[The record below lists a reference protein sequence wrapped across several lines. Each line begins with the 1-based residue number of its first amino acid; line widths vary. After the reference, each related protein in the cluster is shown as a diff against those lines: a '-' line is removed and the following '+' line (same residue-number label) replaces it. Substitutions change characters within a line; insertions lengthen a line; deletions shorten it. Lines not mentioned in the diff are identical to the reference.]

1 MVDCI
6 PLRRTPTS
14 LESLI
19 RSVVAL
25 MQPYA
30 SEMQVD
36 LRIAVDASL
45 PTSITVDAD
54 KIAWTL
60 GMLIGN
66 ALRHV
71 RRGSMFRQG
80 GEIVI
85 RAAADAG
92 THDFV
97 IEVADDGPGIAPDV
111 VQQLFDLTTGAR
123 PGYAVMLGREIL
135 IAHGGMLDVTSS
147 QDPDAHGTTV
157 RLSLPA
163 AEAR

>member
-6 PLRRTPTS
+6 PLRRTATS

-30 SEMQVD
+30 REIQVD
-36 LRIAVDASL
+36 LRIAVNSSL

-80 GEIVI
+80 GDIVI
-85 RAAADAG
+85 RATADARRQNV
-92 THDFV
+92 V
-97 IEVADDGPGIAPDV
+97 IEVSDDGPGIAPDV
-111 VQQLFDLTTGAR
+111 VRQLFEPTTGPR

-135 IAHGGMLDVTSS
+135 IAHGG
-147 QDPDAHGTTV
+147 
-157 RLSLPA
+157 
-163 AEAR
+163 

>member
-6 PLRRTPTS
+6 PLRRSATS
-14 LESLI
+14 IESLI
-19 RSVVAL
+19 RSVIGL

-30 SEMQVD
+30 REMQVD
-36 LRIAVDASL
+36 LRIAVDSSL
-45 PTSITVDAD
+45 PKSITVDAD
-54 KIAWTL
+54 KVAWTL

-92 THDFV
+92 THDVV
-97 IEVADDGPGIAPDV
+97 IEVSDDGPGIAPDV
-111 VQQLFDLTTGAR
+111 VRQLFEPTTGTP

-135 IAHGGMLDVTSS
+135 IAHGGMLHVESS

-157 RLSLPA
+157 RLSLPTA
-163 AEAR
+163 